1 MDCSG
6 CCALI
11 ASGICSL
18 IFLAR
23 FIHLVRLG
31 NPNDLSTK
39 SGDIKKAVKYSFTEA
54 MMPKNKE
61 SAYLHLPTY
70 VAGILYHIGT
80 FIALL
85 SFVSFIV
92 ISFTE
97 TTVPSVVSQIGAII
111 LVPAIIS
118 GFSIL
123 FKRIFSKELTLLSGP
138 DDYISN
144 ILTTL
149 AQLLTAIFL
158 LFPETADIYYVVM
171 TLFFLWLPFGKTR
184 HLMYFFFAR
193 YHLGYYYGWRG
204 TW

>member
-11 ASGICSL
+11 ASGICFL
-18 IFLAR
+18 IFSAR

-31 NPNDLSTK
+31 NPKDLSKK
-39 SGDIKKAVKYSFTEA
+39 SGDTVKAIKYSFTEA

>member
-1 MDCSG
+1 
-6 CCALI
+6 
-11 ASGICSL
+11 
-18 IFLAR
+18 
-23 FIHLVRLG
+23 
-31 NPNDLSTK
+31 
-39 SGDIKKAVKYSFTEA
+39 

-70 VAGILYHIGT
+70 IAGILYHIGT
-80 FIALL
+80 FVALI
-85 SFVSFIV
+85 SFVAFVV
-92 ISFTE
+92 ISYTNI
-97 TTVPSVVSQIGAII
+97 TIPYSVSLMVAII
-111 LVPAIIS
+111 LAPAIIS
-118 GFSIL
+118 GISIL
-123 FKRIFSKELTLLSGP
+123 IKRIFSKELSLLSGP

-149 AQLLTAIFL
+149 VQLFTAIFL
-158 LFPETADIYYVVM
+158 LFPEAGDIYYIVM

>member
-11 ASGICSL
+11 ASGICFL

-31 NPNDLSTK
+31 NPKDFSQK
-39 SGDIKKAVKYSFTEA
+39 SGDTKKAVKYSFTEA

-70 VAGILYHIGT
+70 IAGILYHIGT
-80 FIALL
+80 FVTLI
-85 SFVSFIV
+85 SFVAFIV
-92 ISFTE
+92 ISFTKISI
-97 TTVPSVVSQIGAII
+97 PYSVSLIVAII
-111 LVPAIIS
+111 LAPAVIS
-118 GFSIL
+118 GISIL
-123 FKRIFSKELTLLSGP
+123 IKRIFSKELSLLSGP

-144 ILTTL
+144 IVTTL

-158 LFPETADIYYVVM
+158 LLPEAGDIYYIVM

-193 YHLGYYYGWRG
+193 YHLGYFYGWRG